1 MLPQIKAAHV
11 PCAHE
16 AGVDGLP
23 HTAFVAYSGGI
34 KQIYIGR
41 SNLQRLPMNAYLRHR
56 VAALYILL
64 PVASA
69 MLALPGAAMA
79 QPAAQLRSLE
89 VTSDDGLRAGAE
101 LQFKVEGTPRGKVHL
116 RIPGV
121 PRNIVLEEDERG
133 QYTGSYTIRRQDRI
147 SPANP
152 IRATLEVRKR
162 TVASNFRFP
171 AAMGDAQALLP
182 VAPSALKIER
192 FTVAPI
198 DRIEPGAEL
207 RFTLSGMAGGT
218 AEFDIPGVVDKVP
231 MREVRPG
238 VYEGAYTL
246 RRLDNLTP
254 SRPAVA
260 TLRVGDRSV
269 KTALSQPLTADAK
282 PPVIRNISPRDG
294 EGVVDRNSISVSGT
308 FDDAGGVGVDPKS
321 VRILL
326 SGRNV
331 TANSEI
337 TAQFFTYR
345 ATLQTGRYNVDVS
358 ARDLAGNA
366 VRKTWS
372 FDVVIPV
379 GAAPKT
385 VPLQITSHANN
396 AVVDGKTTTVRGR
409 TAPGAVVDVQVTA
422 VASLAG
428 LFGVSQEV
436 LMQKVQADGNG
447 DFSFDIAPPFPL
459 PGTRYEVTLVAHKND
474 QKTEAKLVLFQKQG

>member
-1 MLPQIKAAHV
+1 MK
-11 PCAHE
+11 
-16 AGVDGLP
+16 
-23 HTAFVAYSGGI
+23 
-34 KQIYIGR
+34 
-41 SNLQRLPMNAYLRHR
+41 AYLRNQ
-56 VAALYILL
+56 VAALFILM

-69 MLALPGAAMA
+69 MLVLPGTVMA
-79 QPAAQLRSLE
+79 QPAAELRSLQ

-101 LQFKVEGTPRGKVHL
+101 LEFTVEGTPRGQAQL

-121 PRNIVLEEDERG
+121 PRNIVLKETERG
-133 QYTGSYTIRRQDRI
+133 EYTGRYTIRRQDRI
-147 SPANP
+147 SPTNP
-152 IRATLEVRKR
+152 IRATLKVRNR
-162 TVASNFRFP
+162 TVASNYSFP
-171 AAMGDAQALLP
+171 AGMANAQAGAP
-182 VAPSALKIER
+182 VPPAPALKIER

-207 RFTLSGMAGGT
+207 RFSLNGMPGGT
-218 AEFDIPGVVDKVP
+218 AEFDIPGVVEHVP

-269 KTALSQPLTADAK
+269 KTTLSQPLTADAK

-294 EGVVDRNSISVSGT
+294 EAIVDRTAISVSGT

-331 TANSEI
+331 TADSEI

-345 ATLQTGRYNVDVS
+345 AVMQTGRYTVDVS

-366 VRKTWS
+366 VRKTWG

-379 GAAPKT
+379 GAAPTT
-385 VPLQITSHANN
+385 VPLQVTSHANN
-396 AVVDGKTTTVRGR
+396 AVVDGRTTLVRGR

-422 VASLAG
+422 VAALAG
-428 LFGVSQEV
+428 LFGVTQDV
-436 LMQKVQADGNG
+436 LTEKVQADANG
-447 DFSFDIAPPFPL
+447 DFSFSIAPQLPL
-459 PGTRYEVTLVAHKND
+459 PGARYEVTLVSHKANL
-474 QKTEAKLVLFQKQG
+474 KAETRLVLFQKQG

>member
-1 MLPQIKAAHV
+1 MK
-11 PCAHE
+11 
-16 AGVDGLP
+16 
-23 HTAFVAYSGGI
+23 
-34 KQIYIGR
+34 
-41 SNLQRLPMNAYLRHR
+41 AYLRNQ
-56 VAALYILL
+56 VAALFILL
-64 PVASA
+64 PVATA
-69 MLALPGAAMA
+69 MLALPGTVMA
-79 QPAAQLRSLE
+79 QPAAAELRSLQ

-101 LQFKVEGTPRGKVHL
+101 LEFTVEGTPRGQTQL

-121 PRNIVLEEDERG
+121 PRNIVLKETERG
-133 QYTGSYTIRRQDRI
+133 VYTGTYTIRRQDRI

-152 IRATLEVRKR
+152 IRATLRVRNR
-162 TVASNFRFP
+162 TIASSYSFP
-171 AAMGDAQALLP
+171 AGMANPQA
-182 VAPSALKIER
+182 VAPVPPVPPVPVLKIER

-207 RFTLSGMAGGT
+207 RLSLSGMPGGT
-218 AEFDIPGVVDKVP
+218 AEFDIPGVVDNVP

-254 SRPAVA
+254 SRPIVA

-269 KTALSQPLTADAK
+269 KASLTQPLTADAK
-282 PPVIRNISPRDG
+282 PPVIRNMSPRDG
-294 EGVVDRNSISVSGT
+294 EAIVDRTAISVSGT

-331 TANSEI
+331 TAESDI

-345 ATLQTGRYNVDVS
+345 AVMQTGHYTVDVS

-379 GAAPKT
+379 GAAPVT
-385 VPLQITSHANN
+385 VPLQVTSHANN
-396 AVVDGKTTTVRGR
+396 AIVDGRTTLVHGR
-409 TAPGAVVDVQVTA
+409 TAPGAVVDIQVNA
-422 VASLAG
+422 VAPIAG
-428 LFGVSQEV
+428 LFGVTQDV
-436 LMQKVQADGNG
+436 LTQKVQADGNG
-447 DFSFDIAPPFPL
+447 DFSFSIAPQLPL
-459 PGTRYEVTLVAHKND
+459 PGTRYEVTMVSRKANLTA
-474 QKTEAKLVLFQKQG
+474 ESRLVLFQKQG